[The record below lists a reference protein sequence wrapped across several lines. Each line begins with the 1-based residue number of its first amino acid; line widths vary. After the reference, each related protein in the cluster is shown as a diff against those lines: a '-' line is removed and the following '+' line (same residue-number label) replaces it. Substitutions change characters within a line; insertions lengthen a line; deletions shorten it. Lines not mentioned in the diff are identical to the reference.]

1 MRNTFILY
9 VILSSILLG
18 SCVTRIDVPEQ
29 EQPVLLLKLEM
40 LRNSPEITATLS
52 STNNLKGT
60 FPIEF
65 PEDSRIKV
73 YRAGYNN
80 EVVSDFTYDFD
91 RELYVFK
98 GGVEASNLL
107 LTPNFDL
114 EVTATVPDEK
124 FPRISAKARV
134 PLFSELV
141 DLVLVEEST
150 AIEDDKAFWT
160 GTVRFNFRDLN
171 TRTEQYYQLLLQERE
186 TVRTIS
192 VDTTYSFVS
201 DLSNFQIVSI
211 SSGKEAVKEFQHQE
225 GIFVDLDKLDS
236 DFIELTLRSG
246 IAIASDDQVT
256 DHIFSSVI
264 SLTADHYMHHL
275 GLSNI
280 EAAKNDI
287 FGEPALYR
295 SNINGGLG
303 LFSTCVKKDKVL
315 SLR

>member
-1 MRNTFILY
+1 M
-9 VILSSILLG
+9 
-18 SCVTRIDVPEQ
+18 TRIDVPEN
-29 EQPVLLLKLEM
+29 EQPVLLLNLEM

-65 PEDSRIKV
+65 PEDARIRV
-73 YRAGYNN
+73 YREGYT
-80 EVVSDFTYDFD
+80 EVVSNFKYDSD
-91 RELYVFK
+91 RNLYVYNTSV
-98 GGVEASNLL
+98 GEDLLIPNNNLVVEAS
-107 LTPNFDL
+107 
-114 EVTATVPDEK
+114 VPDEDL
-124 FPRISAKARV
+124 PRISAKARV
-134 PLFSELV
+134 PMFIELV
-141 DLVLVEEST
+141 EMELVEEGT
-150 AIEDDKAFWT
+150 VFENENEFWT
-160 GTVRFNFRDLN
+160 GTVRFNFRELN
-171 TRTEQYYQLLLQERE
+171 TRTEQYYQLFLQERQ
-186 TVRTIS
+186 TLRSIS

-201 DLSNFQIVSI
+201 ELSNFQIESI
-211 SSGKEAVKEFQHQE
+211 STGKEAVKEFVHQE
-225 GIFVDLDKLDS
+225 GLFVDLDKLDS
-236 DFIELTLRSG
+236 DFIELKLKSR
-246 IAIASDDQVT
+246 IAIVSVDQVT